1 MKLNRKY
8 VLLFSEA
15 LIPVLGFFLWNW
27 GLYFILLFY
36 FIDILAQEVIM
47 HLKSKKIIGAQN
59 NANSSS
65 WLKSGALSAFVVLA
79 MISLIHVAMFYI
91 DPSIDFMKQIEAFWT
106 YKEMGVQQGYLLLPL
121 VGLMAYVQFRT
132 DFLMVKMEESVVL
145 ETIWKKHLKAL
156 LTIIGCVGITIGL
169 SQIVVLPEVVY
180 VLSIV
185 GGIAVYGLKVKD

>member
-1 MKLNRKY
+1 MRLNRKY

-15 LIPVLGFFLWNW
+15 LIPVLGFFLWDW

-180 VLSIV
+180 VLCIV

>member
-1 MKLNRKY
+1 M
-8 VLLFSEA
+8 LLFSEA
-15 LIPVLGFFLWNW
+15 LIPVLGFFLWDW

-121 VGLMAYVQFRT
+121 VGFMAYVQFRT

-145 ETIWKKHLKAL
+145 EVIWKKHLKAL

-169 SQIVVLPEVVY
+169 SQIVVFPEVVY
-180 VLSIV
+180 VLCIV

>member
-180 VLSIV
+180 VLCIV

>member
-15 LIPVLGFFLWNW
+15 LIPVLGFFLWDW

-180 VLSIV
+180 VLCIV